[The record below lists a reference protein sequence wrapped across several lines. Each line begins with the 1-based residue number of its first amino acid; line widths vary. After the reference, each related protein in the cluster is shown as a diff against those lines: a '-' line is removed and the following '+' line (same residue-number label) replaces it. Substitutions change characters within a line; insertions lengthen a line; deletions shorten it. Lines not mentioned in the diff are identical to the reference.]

1 MRKGINRLEML
12 INEFVDALAQG
23 DHNGWEYNDAN
34 NPFCQYSFHRY
45 SPLQTVSSLCIT
57 DGGGKKLQMK
67 RFAHEVMPRFTK
79 PGLLASSG
87 THEM

>member
-34 NPFCQYSFHRY
+34 NPFRQYFFHRY

-57 DGGGKKLQMK
+57 DGGGKKLQRRVRHMYSCYPLD
-67 RFAHEVMPRFTK
+67 FAYRAV
-79 PGLLASSG
+79 
-87 THEM
+87 